1 MNMTPAKADPAT
13 AIAEEVLHAFD
24 DLNGPQTGFR
34 PAHAKGVLLAG
45 RFTPSSAAASLTR
58 APHLQR
64 SSTAITVRFSD
75 STGIPTIPDND
86 PNASPRGMAIRFHL
100 AEHVHTDIIGHS
112 VDGFPVRTVE
122 EFLELLRAIYGSA
135 PGAASPAPIETF
147 LAAHPAAAEFIQAP
161 KPLATSFAKES
172 FYAVNAYRFI
182 NQAGVSRYG
191 RYRIRPDGPNQYLD
205 ATAAAQQTANYL
217 FDEIRQKLA
226 KGAVKMRIAVQIAAQ
241 EDVVNDST
249 VHWPAERPEI
259 DFGTIELSSV
269 LPDNDTEQRHII
281 FDPIPRVDGIEPSE
295 DPLLE
300 PRATVYLMSGRRRR
314 RGAGKP

>member
-1 MNMTPAKADPAT
+1 
-13 AIAEEVLHAFD
+13 
-24 DLNGPQTGFR
+24 
-34 PAHAKGVLLAG
+34 
-45 RFTPSSAAASLTR
+45 
-58 APHLQR
+58 
-64 SSTAITVRFSD
+64 
-75 STGIPTIPDND
+75 
-86 PNASPRGMAIRFHL
+86 MAIRFHL

-135 PGAASPAPIETF
+135 PGVASPAPIETF

-269 LPDNDTEQRHII
+269 LPDNDAEQRHII

-295 DPLLE
+295 DPTTRTAGHNLSDE
-300 PRATVYLMSGRRRR
+300 RPAAAARRRQALKSVR
-314 RGAGKP
+314 LDDSARGASLVLDNAPQPEPGPGELLIRVCAAGAHADGVGLVLDVDIKSGEKRVGAIPGHKFSGVIAGAGEDVGAFKSETGSVWHE